1 MIKGNKN
8 HMSKQAVPEDWRN
21 ADQGMIPITR
31 FEQSLQVLK
40 NSFEQ
45 WVRRCGARAGLA
57 GFASIEIE
65 VLHII
70 GRAKEA
76 RRIADICFVLNVE
89 DTHIIT
95 YAVKKLIKA
104 GFVQSNRSGKDAF
117 FSITQTGGE
126 RVLAYAEI
134 KRQLL
139 LDASERFSE
148 QEIELEALA
157 EKMQLLASLY
167 EQAARRAETHLT

>member
-1 MIKGNKN
+1 
-8 HMSKQAVPEDWRN
+8 MSKKTTSADWRN

-31 FEQSLQVLK
+31 FEQSLQVVK

-57 GFASIEIE
+57 GFASVEIE

-70 GRAKEA
+70 GRAKEP
-76 RRIADICFVLNVE
+76 RRIADICFVLNIE

-95 YAVKKLIKA
+95 YAVRKLRKA
-104 GFVQSNRSGKDAF
+104 ELVQSNRSGKDAF
-117 FSITQTGGE
+117 FSITPEGGE
-126 RVLAYAEI
+126 RMLAYADI

-139 LDASERFSE
+139 LDASGRFSE
-148 QEIELEALA
+148 QEMDLEELA
-157 EKMQLLASLY
+157 EKMQLLSALY

>member
-1 MIKGNKN
+1 MKRQ
-8 HMSKQAVPEDWRN
+8 STPDDWRN
-21 ADQGMIPITR
+21 ADRGMIPITR
-31 FEQSLQVLK
+31 FEQSLQVVK

-45 WVRRCGARAGLA
+45 WVRRCGARAGMI

-89 DTHIIT
+89 DTHIVT
-95 YAVKKLIKA
+95 YAVKKLLKA
-104 GFVQSNRSGKDAF
+104 GLVESKRSGKDAL
-117 FSITQTGGE
+117 FSITRVGGE
-126 RVLAYAEI
+126 RMLAYAEV

-139 LDASERFSE
+139 LEAAERFSE
-148 QEIELEALA
+148 QDIDLETLA
-157 EKMQLLASLY
+157 EKMHVLASIY
-167 EQAARRAETHLT
+167 EKAARSAETHLT

>member
-1 MIKGNKN
+1 
-8 HMSKQAVPEDWRN
+8 MSKKTDATDWRN

-40 NSFEQ
+40 NSFDQ

-70 GRAKEA
+70 GRAKDA
-76 RRIADICFVLNVE
+76 RRIADICFVLNIE
-89 DTHIIT
+89 DTHIVT
-95 YAVKKLIKA
+95 YAVKKLLK
-104 GFVQSNRSGKDAF
+104 GGLVLSTRHGKEAL
-117 FSITQTGGE
+117 FSITPEGGE
-126 RVLAYAEI
+126 RMLAYAGV

-139 LDASERFSE
+139 LEASERFSE
-148 QEIELEALA
+148 QEIDLEKLA
-157 EKMQLLASLY
+157 EKVQLLSAMY
-167 EQAARRAETHLT
+167 EQAARRAETHLS